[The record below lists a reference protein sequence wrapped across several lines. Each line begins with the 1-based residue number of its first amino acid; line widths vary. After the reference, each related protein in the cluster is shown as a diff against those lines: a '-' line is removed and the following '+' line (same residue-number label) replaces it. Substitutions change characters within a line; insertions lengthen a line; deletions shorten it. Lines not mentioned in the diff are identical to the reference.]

1 MNIERTA
8 LKLDVFQE
16 QGLTQKTEY
25 KRFKNI
31 PRLCHHDVSWFLETA
46 KMFHLNLDI

>member
-1 MNIERTA
+1 MNMEMTA

-16 QGLTQKTEY
+16 QGLTLQTEY
-25 KRFKNI
+25 KILQNI
-31 PRLCHHDVSWFLETA
+31 TRLCQHDVSWFLETA